1 VYTGIRELTP
11 TAQPTFPRASA
22 FAHACFAL
30 MDEQGLVLAERL
42 QLKDLPKLAPYL
54 AILGV
59 LDEGKDFVI
68 RLTGT
73 RLVSEFL
80 GADPTGLMLSQALPD
95 DDYGKRSWRIVTQAF
110 TTKRPVLNQPGRT
123 RFREKSYLRLETVTV
138 PLVDGAGQVTK
149 LASLYDFMIEQTEAE
164 ALPPLATLAES

>member
-1 VYTGIRELTP
+1 
-11 TAQPTFPRASA
+11 
-22 FAHACFAL
+22 
-30 MDEQGLVLAERL
+30 M
-42 QLKDLPKLAPYL
+42 
-54 AILGV
+54 
-59 LDEGKDFVI
+59 
-68 RLTGT
+68 
-73 RLVSEFL
+73 
-80 GADPTGLMLSQALPD
+80 
-95 DDYGKRSWRIVTQAF
+95 TQAF